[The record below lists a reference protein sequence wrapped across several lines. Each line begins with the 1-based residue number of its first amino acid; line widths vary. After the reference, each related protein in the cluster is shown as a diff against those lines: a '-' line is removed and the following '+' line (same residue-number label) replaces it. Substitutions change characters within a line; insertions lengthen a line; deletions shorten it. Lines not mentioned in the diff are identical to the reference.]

1 MAAAHRMRLSTA
13 RVAGLLIG
21 LLSCGCL
28 VQVLINGKVAG
39 FFERSNPRDLPLP
52 NIFGITPNEE
62 VGTRA
67 LAL

>member
-1 MAAAHRMRLSTA
+1 M
-13 RVAGLLIG
+13 

-62 VGTRA
+62 VGRRA

>member
-1 MAAAHRMRLSTA
+1 MWLT
-13 RVAGLLIG
+13 
-21 LLSCGCL
+21 

-52 NIFGITPNEE
+52 NVFGITPNEE
-62 VGTRA
+62 VGRQA